1 MCIRYIPLESRG
13 GPSVIKLAVSLLS
26 PFIILIY
33 SPKFNRATLWL
44 SLYFIAVLFSALF
57 NSEQFRYS
65 TILYL
70 LSFLL
75 YFQAYYN
82 LIYNEKALSLDYFIK
97 VLQGLIL
104 AFTVVLLLQQASIVM
119 GVKVLPIINLTQILD
134 RGIGANSL
142 GGEPSTSAR
151 ILTVAF
157 LCLMRMYELKLD
169 ISALTPRMIFRE
181 NRWVTIGFLWSMV
194 TMGSGTAFVGLILL
208 SLYFFKRQHLA
219 VIAPLFVALYFIA
232 PHIEHT
238 QFQRAYSIMG
248 AMTTLDADAVRD
260 ADGSGA
266 TRIVPLLNTIHNT
279 DLTEA
284 KTWFGEGESHDHWLK
299 DIHTGKTKL
308 GTMSTYG
315 LLSYIISLGFVFSCV
330 IRLFS
335 LETILFFAGM
345 AGATGNIAYHWGLI
359 MLLATSK
366 YFMDNYLETKE
377 NKSCNRK

>member
-1 MCIRYIPLESRG
+1 M
-13 GPSVIKLAVSLLS
+13 IKIAISLLS
-26 PFIILIY
+26 PFIILGY

-44 SLYFIAVLFSALF
+44 TLYFASVLFSALF
-57 NSEQFRYS
+57 NYETFRYT

-75 YFQAYYN
+75 YFQTYYN
-82 LIYNEKALSLDYFIK
+82 LIYNEEAFTLEFFIK
-97 VLQGLIL
+97 LLQGLII
-104 AFTVVLLLQQASIVM
+104 AFSAVLILQQLSILA
-119 GVKVLPIINLTQILD
+119 GFKVFNLINLTHALG

-151 ILTVAF
+151 ILTIAF
-157 LCLMRMYELKLD
+157 LCLMRMYKLKLAD
-169 ISALTPRMIFRE
+169 GATLTPRLIFRE

-208 SLYFFKRQHLA
+208 SLYFLKRQY
-219 VIAPLFVALYFIA
+219 IAIAAPILIALYFLA
-232 PHIEHT
+232 PHIKHE

-248 AMTTLDADAVRD
+248 AMTTLDADAVRA

-279 DLTEA
+279 DLSKAE
-284 KTWFGEGESHDHWLK
+284 TWFGEGESGEHWLK
-299 DIHTGKTKL
+299 DIHSGKTKL

-315 LLSYIISLGFVFSCV
+315 LLSYIISLVFVFSCC
-330 IRLFS
+330 IRLLS

-345 AGATGNIAYHWGLI
+345 AGATGNIAYSWGLL
-359 MLLATSK
+359 MLLTTSR
-366 YFMDNYLETKE
+366 YFTLKLSHKSDEHTTKTH
-377 NKSCNRK
+377 CGYMRL